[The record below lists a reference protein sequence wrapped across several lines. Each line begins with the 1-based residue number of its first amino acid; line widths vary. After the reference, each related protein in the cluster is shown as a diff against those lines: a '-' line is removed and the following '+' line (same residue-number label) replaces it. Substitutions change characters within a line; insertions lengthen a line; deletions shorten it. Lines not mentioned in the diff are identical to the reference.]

1 MVCPLPWLAEAA
13 EVAALDVLIEF
24 FNVMPRA

>member
-1 MVCPLPWLAEAA
+1 MVYPLPWLAEVA
-13 EVAALDVLIEF
+13 EVAGLDALIEF